1 MIVISGVRQ
10 NIILLF
16 IIYNRRIDQHSTLFM
31 AVVCCCCRRSWSS
44 ACCDITDIRP
54 KRWKINDDWRSYLC
68 NKLVDGKLG
77 RTAKRNR
84 RRSTWEFD
92 GGGRTAKSEIRCASL
107 RPPGLTRLAPS
118 RMALSRFPLSL
129 IDLSVSTRLVA
140 LSVTTHVCAV
150 FRLTSSCSCT
160 LLAVSFTASVLL
172 QLHYN

>member
-31 AVVCCCCRRSWSS
+31 AVVCCCCRRSWPS
-44 ACCDITDIRP
+44 ACCDIRS
-54 KRWKINDDWRSYLC
+54 KGWKMNDDWRSYLC
-68 NKLVDGKLG
+68 NKSVDGKLG
-77 RTAKRNR
+77 RTAKRNS

-160 LLAVSFTASVLL
+160 PLASVLL